1 MLLTGAQERKTW
13 ACSPTEQSVG
23 PALIDKGNLP
33 VAWCPAAQGTAAGPR
48 ANFCPGDKFI
58 LFVSLAKRGELAL
71 PVLALEAMDQRADE
85 KIAQILM

>member
-1 MLLTGAQERKTW
+1 MQDA
-13 ACSPTEQSVG
+13 
-23 PALIDKGNLP
+23 
-33 VAWCPAAQGTAAGPR
+33 AAGPR

-85 KIAQILM
+85 KQIGVIEC